1 MRFNHSFMRLLPLAR
16 CRTVLGRGA
25 FSRIVLSLLLGMF
38 LIPVH
43 AERVITDMAGRQ
55 VHLPDT
61 VRRVYAEGHC
71 LALVGA
77 VAPDKLVNAARLS
90 DEAKRLLA
98 PAFTQGKQVPEGGMR
113 FSDEEIVRM
122 APDLIVLEMGAGVA
136 DTAARMQAR
145 LHLPVVLVDQD
156 LHHYKQTFVFVG
168 QLLGRPEQGQALA
181 NFVATHIDPIAV
193 RAAAIPE
200 AERVRVYYAE
210 GPNGLSTNA
219 AGSAHTQVLEFVGAR
234 NAAVVQNV
242 PGEAMNTVSIEQ
254 LYVWKPDLILVWTPN
269 ADRLLTWHAIVDD
282 PLWQRLDA
290 VRQGRVLQIPW
301 LPFSWF
307 DRPPGSNRLLG
318 VLWLAK
324 TLYPAVYSYDLVA
337 LTQSYFKLFYHQ
349 EFSAADA
356 RRLLDSAHPVAG
368 HPPPGAS

>member
-1 MRFNHSFMRLLPLAR
+1 MRSNRFPARHLPPALL
-16 CRTVLGRGA
+16 
-25 FSRIVLSLLLGMF
+25 RIVGAALLALCT
-38 LIPVH
+38 LAAH
-43 AERVITDMAGRQ
+43 AQRVVTDMAGRQ
-55 VHLPDT
+55 VQVPDT

-71 LALVGA
+71 LSLVGA
-77 VAPDKLVNAARLS
+77 VAPDKLVNLPRLS
-90 DEAKRLLA
+90 DEAKRLLG
-98 PAFTQGKQVPEGGMR
+98 PAFTQSKQMPEAGMR

-122 APDLIVLEMGAGVA
+122 APDLIVLEIGPGAA
-136 DTAARMQAR
+136 DNAARMQAR
-145 LHLPVVLVDQD
+145 LHVPVILVDQE
-156 LHHYKQTFVFVG
+156 LRHYKQTFVFVG
-168 QLLGRPEQGQALA
+168 QLLGRAEQGQALA
-181 NFVATHIDPIAV
+181 NFVTTYIDPIGE
-193 RAAAIPE
+193 RAARIPE

-210 GPNGLSTNA
+210 GGNGLSTNA

-234 NAAVVQNV
+234 NAAKIDNV

-269 ADRLLTWHAIVDD
+269 ADRLVTWHAVVDD

-324 TLYPAVYSYDLVA
+324 TLYPALHSYDLVA
-337 LTQSYFKLFYHQ
+337 VTQSYFKLFYHH
-349 EFSAADA
+349 ELSAADA
-356 RRLLDSAHPVAG
+356 RRLIDSAHPPAAKARA
-368 HPPPGAS
+368 PGPA